1 MMMTRRQLKNVC
13 ATKKG
18 GRDVGLQPAA
28 MGSSRG
34 LGEVGRRCL
43 REAIATLTEVAA
55 KLTKDVFI
63 EFCIR

>member
-1 MMMTRRQLKNVC
+1 MMTRRQLKNAC

-18 GRDVGLQPAA
+18 GREVGLLPAA

-43 REAIATLTEVAA
+43 REAIATEVADY
-55 KLTKDVFI
+55 KSTDVFI
-63 EFCIR
+63 EFRIR